1 MPEAAPPGIQPERTE
16 NALFRKRYV
25 VVGPKEVGGVKAP
38 GAVELELTRA
48 QEEHLIETGHI
59 KPAPPA
65 RVKPEEK
72 EED

>member
-1 MPEAAPPGIQPERTE
+1 MPEAAPPGTQPERGEKTSPK
-16 NALFRKRYV
+16 LYV
-25 VVGPKEVGGVKAP
+25 VVGPKEVGGVRAP

-48 QEEHLIETGHI
+48 QEEHLIEAGHI

-65 RVKPEEK
+65 RVKPEDK